1 MNFLSSSSRL
11 RFAALGIGLLL
22 PILAQ
27 ATTPPRII
35 FSDVPYGAWYATFVN
50 EAVTLTIVSGYTD
63 SYGRLTGKFG
73 PENPVTVGESL
84 KIALLGAGYDTSA
97 GIGYGHWAAKYM
109 SVAIGLNF
117 QLTRVQ
123 GLNLDRPAS
132 RAEVASLIAD
142 AFKIAPVTSASE
154 FKDVTSATPYAGSVQ
169 ALASADI
176 VSGDTDVTG
185 QPTGTFRPLASI
197 NRAEMVKMIMESRGR
212 FGTPGT
218 SGTSSRSSSSSS
230 HSSGTCKVPDC
241 GPAPQMPN
249 WQCPNGT
256 LAGPS
261 CERLPDGRCGWIIRQ
276 CPVSSSSSS
285 SSHVAQTYIVRYT
298 GTGGGF
304 QPSLLYVRS
313 GDIVKFRNDST
324 AQMSVASNPHPAHTD
339 LSGFVQNGSVGK
351 NGEFSYTFT
360 KTGAFGYH
368 NHLSPNQ
375 QAVVVVDPN

>member
-1 MNFLSSSSRL
+1 MRSRT
-11 RFAALGIGLLL
+11 LLL
-22 PILAQ
+22 VSALFIPFVAQ
-27 ATTPPRII
+27 ATSFAVL
-35 FSDVPYGAWYATFVN
+35 FSDVPSTAWYAEYVGNAVN
-50 EAVTLTIVSGYTD
+50 AGIVSGYTD
-63 SYGRLTGKFG
+63 SYGRATGKFG

-84 KIALLGAGYDTSA
+84 KMTLLGAGYDTSG

-109 SVAIGLNF
+109 SVAIGLGF
-117 QLTRVQ
+117 QLTKVQ

-132 RAEVASLIAD
+132 RAEVSSLIAD
-142 AFKIAPVTSASE
+142 AFKVAPVSTASTFE
-154 FKDVTSATPYAGSVQ
+154 DVTNATPYAGSVQ

-176 VSGDTDVTG
+176 VSGDTDASG
-185 QPTGTFRPLASI
+185 QPTGMFRPLASI
-197 NRAEMVKMIMESRGR
+197 NRAEMTKMIMESRAK
-212 FGTPGT
+212 FGTPG
-218 SGTSSRSSSSSS
+218 GGSSSASSKSSSSAST
-230 HSSGTCKVPDC
+230 GTCKVPDC

-256 LAGPS
+256 LGGPS
-261 CERLPDGRCGWIIRQ
+261 CERLPDGRCGWIIKQ

-285 SSHVAQTYIVRYT
+285 KSSSSASRVVQTYIVHYT

-324 AQMSVASNPHPAHTD
+324 AQMSVASNPHPTHTD
-339 LSGFVQNGSVGK
+339 LQGFVQNGSVGK
-351 NGEFSYTFT
+351 NGEYTYTFT

-368 NHLSPNQ
+368 NHLYPNQ